1 MAHVS
6 RSGVC
11 SLQEAKNNGVNN
23 NFLHPWNCRRLGQAG
38 QGRSS
43 QLLFPP
49 KQSGDFQED

>member
-1 MAHVS
+1 MARVS

-11 SLQEAKNNGVNN
+11 SLQEAKNSGINN
-23 NFLHPWNCRRLGQAG
+23 NSLQPWNCRRLGPAG